1 MNNKNIVVKIGLGD
15 SMATE
20 EVRRNIT
27 GYKEMRR
34 IGAESIMPRNIQI
47 IQMLGLPVIIME
59 DLGVTFKE
67 QVKSEEVPL
76 LLFKNLASGL
86 MDVYTKTLY
95 SGSRSVEFMQ
105 EMKDCLLRQYSR
117 HLLPAMLINQE
128 ALQKVRNIDL
138 KQYVTDKFCFGVW
151 DFTPEDVFIKGPKL
165 YYIDP
170 PPKILGIPIVDIACF
185 AGVARDVYNLPASDG
200 WARTLFACNIF
211 YTKKSFKRFLFY
223 YLDLYAITLQKF
235 LNCARFNQ
243 PFIIRYA
250 NDIFFI
256 FTVKKH
262 CSIWFVI
269 LQSKLC
275 QPPNTILIIN
285 FYLF

>member
-105 EMKDCLLRQYSR
+105 EM
-117 HLLPAMLINQE
+117 
-128 ALQKVRNIDL
+128 
-138 KQYVTDKFCFGVW
+138 T
-151 DFTPEDVFIKGPKL
+151 
-165 YYIDP
+165 
-170 PPKILGIPIVDIACF
+170 KI
-185 AGVARDVYNLPASDG
+185 
-200 WARTLFACNIF
+200 
-211 YTKKSFKRFLFY
+211 
-223 YLDLYAITLQKF
+223 
-235 LNCARFNQ
+235 
-243 PFIIRYA
+243 
-250 NDIFFI
+250 
-256 FTVKKH
+256 
-262 CSIWFVI
+262 I
-269 LQSKLC
+269 LHR
-275 QPPNTILIIN
+275 PTT
-285 FYLF
+285 